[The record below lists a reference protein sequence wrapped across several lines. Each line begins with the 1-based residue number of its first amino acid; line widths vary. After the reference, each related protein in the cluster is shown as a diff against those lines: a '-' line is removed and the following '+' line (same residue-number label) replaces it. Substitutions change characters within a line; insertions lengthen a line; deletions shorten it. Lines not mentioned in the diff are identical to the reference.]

1 MSTPMLAAGILVGA
15 GTLYAYKNDYQV
27 SDILGLININSEKF
41 ETFINNLIEV
51 GREFL
56 IKMYNIIKSI
66 LMELKF
72 KFKLFE
78 SEV

>member
-27 SDILGLININSEKF
+27 SDILELINLNSEKF
-41 ETFINNLIEV
+41 EAFINNLIEI

>member
-27 SDILGLININSEKF
+27 SDILELINLNSEKF
-41 ETFINNLIEV
+41 ETFINNLIEI

-56 IKMYNIIKSI
+56 IKMYNIVKSI